1 MLHPYHAIS
10 LFIMSKSEDEFR
22 LERLRQ
28 QRRRY
33 PLWRLVQANIRD
45 VVVLMRRGGWFPLTS
60 LLVVLAVGTTYLLFG
75 YFPQLC
81 AAQPGECPGFDP
93 VRAFYETIQLIVFQS
108 GLAFPADPFGRTIFF
123 LVPLAGLFFLL
134 QSLVDLARQLFNKS
148 ARPKEWQ
155 VSLARTYRDHILVGG
170 LGRVGYRA
178 VLQLLDAGYEVV
190 VIEQNWESE
199 FVPIILRLKVPIVA
213 GDARDPEILRN
224 AGLAQAKGI
233 LAAINDDLVNIE
245 IALTA
250 RRRNP
255 EVAAVLRIYNRQLD
269 QRLETQFGRNSAFSS
284 SLLAAPTLTAA
295 AISRAIVHVLNTSEG
310 LLGISEITVQ
320 EESRITGFVK
330 SVEEQFGV
338 RVLRVRDALGRER
351 KAGFLHRLEAGYM
364 VTMLGRLE
372 DLERVRLQN
381 LPGSKLGFLHP
392 TPLQRPTERFNTV
405 IVCGL
410 GRIGTQ
416 MVRLLA
422 NSRPRPDIVVIC
434 GLNTPDRLVEE
445 ISELGVQVI
454 RGDAREA
461 ATLREAGIERAY
473 SVATMFSDDLLNL
486 QIGLSAR
493 DLRPDVHLVLRVFSD
508 VLAERLATLFGIHTA
523 FSTSALAAP
532 TLAAATV
539 LRGVEYAFDLGA
551 QLFTTRIFDVQSN
564 DRFAGRSLSELRESE
579 ALLVIL
585 LRRNGETARL
595 PNLGTVVQPGDQ
607 VTILADIRVLKTFV

>member
-1 MLHPYHAIS
+1 
-10 LFIMSKSEDEFR
+10 
-22 LERLRQ
+22 
-28 QRRRY
+28 
-33 PLWRLVQANIRD
+33 
-45 VVVLMRRGGWFPLTS
+45 MRRGGWFPLAS
-60 LLVVLAVGTTYLLFG
+60 LLVVLAVGTSYLLFA

-81 AAQPGECPGFDP
+81 VEQPINCPGFDLLL
-93 VRAFYETIQLIVFQS
+93 AFYETIQLILFQS
-108 GLAFPADPFGRTIFF
+108 GLGFPGDPFGRLIFF

-134 QSLVDLARQLFNKS
+134 QSLVDLARQLFDKG

-155 VSLARTYRDHILVGG
+155 ISLARTFQNHILVCG

-178 VLQLLDAGYEVV
+178 VLQLLDAGYDVV

-199 FVPIILRLKVPIVA
+199 FVPIILRLKVPIVC
-213 GDARDPEILRN
+213 GDARDPEVLRS
-224 AGLAQAKGI
+224 AGLAQAKGL

-255 EVAAVLRIYNRQLD
+255 GISAVLRIYNRQLD
-269 QRLETQFGRNSAFSS
+269 TRLETQFGRHSAFSS

-295 AISRAIVHVLNTSEG
+295 AISRAIVHVLNTPEG
-310 LLGISEITVQ
+310 LLGISEIMVQ

-330 SVEEQFGV
+330 SIEEQYGV
-338 RVLRVRDALGRER
+338 RVLRVRDAAGRER
-351 KAGFLHRLEAGYM
+351 KTGFLHRLEAGFM

-372 DLERVRLQN
+372 NLERVRLQN

-422 NSRPRPDIVVIC
+422 NTRPRPELVVIC
-434 GLNTPDRLVEE
+434 GPNTSEKLIEE
-445 ISELGVQVI
+445 LGELGVQVV
-454 RGDAREA
+454 RGDARDA
-461 ATLREAGIERAY
+461 AVLREAGIARAY
-473 SVATMFSDDLLNL
+473 SVAAMFSDDLLNL

-508 VLAERLATLFGIHTA
+508 VLAERLASLFGIHTA

-551 QLFTTRIFDVQSN
+551 QLFTTRTFDVQSG
-564 DRFAGRSLSELRESE
+564 DRFVGRSVSELRESE
-579 ALLVIL
+579 GLLIIL
-585 LRRNGETARL
+585 LRRTGEAVHLPRL
-595 PNLGTVVQPGDQ
+595 DMILQPGDQ
-607 VTILADIRVLKTFV
+607 VVFLADIRVLQTLT